1 MMSAMPTLV
10 RAVMDEHDCLLAFLA
25 EQRAALRRAGHGL
38 TDEQARAT
46 LSASGLCL
54 AGLVKHVAKVEWN
67 WIGTLTGD
75 TRHTDDQDGGFDLA
89 DGETLA
95 DLLERYRAVAERT
108 ESVVIGM
115 GALGQ
120 SVPISYL
127 NPLMPPGLVRSS
139 RWVLCHVIEETAR
152 HAGHADIVRESLDGA
167 TAFELVASSGAPF
180 FT

>member
-1 MMSAMPTLV
+1 MG
-10 RAVMDEHDCLLAFLA
+10 D
-25 EQRAALRRAGHGL
+25 LR
-38 TDEQARAT
+38 
-46 LSASGLCL
+46 
-54 AGLVKHVAKVEWN
+54 
-67 WIGTLTGD
+67 
-75 TRHTDDQDGGFDLA
+75 
-89 DGETLA
+89 
-95 DLLERYRAVAERT
+95 
-108 ESVVIGM
+108 
-115 GALGQ
+115 Q